1 METDLLTLETAQ
13 RMVRELPK
21 GELVEI
27 PSAGHMVFE
36 DNPEDF
42 ITAVRKFLG

>member
-1 METDLLTLETAQ
+1 MLPLEVAQ

-21 GELVEI
+21 GQLVEI
-27 PSAGHMVFE
+27 PESGHMVFE